1 MEKTRALH
9 RRQPDG
15 QRGLLLDAVTALGL
29 LHLLL
34 PLPPS
39 SRHDDDV
46 DVHGGGSAV
55 VSLGA
60 ITTTSTTTSRGE
72 TL

>member
-15 QRGLLLDAVTALGL
+15 QRGLLLDAVIAL
-29 LHLLL
+29 HLL

-46 DVHGGGSAV
+46 HGGSTV
-55 VSLGA
+55 VGLGA
-60 ITTTSTTTSRGE
+60 ITTTTTSRE

>member
-15 QRGLLLDAVTALGL
+15 QRGLLLDAVIAL

-46 DVHGGGSAV
+46 DVHGVGSAV

>member
-15 QRGLLLDAVTALGL
+15 QRGLLLDAVIAL
-29 LHLLL
+29 HLL

-39 SRHDDDV
+39 SRHDDDDV
-46 DVHGGGSAV
+46 DGGSAV
-55 VSLGA
+55 VGLGA
-60 ITTTSTTTSRGE
+60 ITTTTTSRE

>member
-15 QRGLLLDAVTALGL
+15 QRGLLLDAVRALM
-29 LHLLL
+29 HLL

-39 SRHDDDV
+39 SRHDDD

-55 VSLGA
+55 VGLGA
-60 ITTTSTTTSRGE
+60 ITTTSTTTSRE

>member
-15 QRGLLLDAVTALGL
+15 QRGLLLDAVIAL

-39 SRHDDDV
+39 SRHDDV